1 MKVSYINGF
10 AVAAMLA
17 LAGCGG
23 GGGGSGSESVA
34 GSSTGTATY
43 VDSAV
48 AGVGYRCGSEEG
60 VTDREGT
67 FRFEKGKGCT
77 FRLGPVE
84 IRSLEPN
91 RLVDGGIVAETDP
104 KVAALLQSLDRDG
117 DASNGIEIAD
127 AVVKELTAHG
137 FAKIP
142 ETEEELE
149 ALVEGVKGALPQEFR
164 LRPVSYAQA
173 TAHIQE
179 TVAEILES
187 PDARYLKM
195 TDEDAFNQ
203 TASGPVMYSIPVM
216 AKELDPA
223 QYGLEP
229 LSDAE
234 FNALSDARKYRVA
247 TKLYG
252 TLFYGVDYDQL
263 VNAVGSGRFMSRA
276 LALFNRPNTPSEIA
290 GVEERMHYYEKGG
303 YGDAKLSGVMLA
315 RLYHLQ
321 PGRAYVNRWAA
332 YILTQSILFSPA
344 YELDTV
350 YTVDA
355 IDVYGDLVRD
365 FDSGFSMQWVTFTHM
380 MTDENWRRFRS
391 PEDNGREMLE
401 IYTMDFEDDHVPLAG
416 KALKNWKLDRRSNTL
431 VVCLDENTE
440 PITGLFPGWTIR
452 NGTDFYSA
460 LVLQPSFVSTVARRL
475 VEIYFPEAGEAR
487 KSLIVSKIASS
498 GPRTFTGLLK
508 QIVFSREY
516 LLHSSKTRSFE
527 ESFYPI
533 AKSLGWLPKK
543 NSFYYLARNLDN
555 MHQSTMRYK
564 LGRKTTVPLDSQS
577 FGWFHK
583 TIRERVMLDYETN
596 ASLESGDAGWP
607 LYELVGELPQEL
619 IGADELD
626 ERNRRQE
633 SWYVNERR
641 RAAYVLDRLFLPI
654 AGRLPHP
661 EEKEALIDMID
672 DEKYDERRFDN
683 LRWIDLYGNST
694 EEYDRKERGY
704 FAQMVLNYMSRLS
717 DIYRF
722 EAVK

>member
-1 MKVSYINGF
+1 MNRVYTICF
-10 AVAAMLA
+10 AAAAALA
-17 LAGCGG
+17 LTGC
-23 GGGGSGSESVA
+23 GGGGSGSGASSSV
-34 GSSTGTATY
+34 GTASY

-48 AGVGYRCGSEEG
+48 AGVEYRCGGESG
-60 VTDREGT
+60 VTDMEGT

-117 DASNGIEIAD
+117 DPSNGIEIVD
-127 AVVKELTAHG
+127 EVINKLTAHG

-142 ETEEELE
+142 ETEEELK
-149 ALVEGVKGALPQEFR
+149 ALVEGVKSELSNDYR
-164 LRPVSYAQA
+164 LRPVSYAEA

-187 PDARYLKM
+187 PEARYLKM

-216 AKELDPA
+216 AKELVPNR
-223 QYGLEP
+223 YGLEP

-234 FNALSDARKYRVA
+234 FNALSDAQKYRVA

-252 TLFYGVDYDQL
+252 TLFYGVGYDRL
-263 VNAVGSGRFMSRA
+263 VEAVESGRFISRTI
-276 LALFNRPNTPSEIA
+276 ALFNRPTSPSEIA
-290 GVEERMHYYEKGG
+290 GVEEKMHYYEKGG
-303 YGDAKLSGVMLA
+303 YGDAGLTGVMLA

-365 FDSGFSMQWVTFTHM
+365 FDTGFSMQWVTFTHM

-401 IYTMDFEDDHVPLAG
+401 IYNMDFEDAHVPLAA
-416 KALKNWKLDRRSNTL
+416 KALKNWKLDRRSDTL
-431 VVCLDENTE
+431 VVTLDENTE
-440 PITGLFPGWTIR
+440 PITGLFEGWTIR

-475 VEIYFPEAGEAR
+475 VDIYFPEATETR
-487 KSLIVSKIASS
+487 KAVLVSKIVSS
-498 GPRTFTGLLK
+498 GPRTFPGLLK
-508 QIVFSREY
+508 QIVFSKEY
-516 LLHSSKTRSFE
+516 LLHSAKTRSFE
-527 ESFYPI
+527 EAFYPI
-533 AKSLGWLPKK
+533 AKALGWLPKK
-543 NSFYYLARNLDN
+543 HSFYYLARYLDN

-564 LGRKTTVPLDSQS
+564 LGRKTEVPLDSQS
-577 FGWFHK
+577 FAWFHK
-583 TIRERVMLDYETN
+583 TIRERVMINYETN
-596 ASLESGDAGWP
+596 ASLESNDDGWP

-626 ERNRRQE
+626 DRNRRQE
-633 SWYVNERR
+633 IWYVNERR
-641 RAAYVLDRLFLPI
+641 RAAYVVDRLFLPI

-661 EEKEALIDMID
+661 EEKEALIDLID
-672 DEKYDERRFDN
+672 DEKYDKERFDN
-683 LRWIDLYGNST
+683 MRWLDMYGNSK

-704 FAQMVLNYMSRLS
+704 FAQLVLNYISRLS

-722 EAVK
+722 EAVKQEK